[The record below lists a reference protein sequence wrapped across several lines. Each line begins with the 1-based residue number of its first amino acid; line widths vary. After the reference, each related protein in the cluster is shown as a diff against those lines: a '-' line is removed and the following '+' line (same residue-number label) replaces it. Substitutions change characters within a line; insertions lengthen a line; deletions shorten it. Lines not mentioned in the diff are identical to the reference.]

1 MSTTTTTR
9 LARVPYLNS
18 APFFRGL
25 SLGAR
30 YEVTDCVPRAL
41 GQMAAAGTID
51 AGLLPLADYLRLQGA
66 FERLGRFGIAVRGRG
81 RSVLLFSRTPIL
93 QLDGRTIAVTEETS
107 TSAVLLRLL
116 LEHRYRLAPA
126 AYERVRVPPP
136 MAGVDED
143 VPTSKMEGP
152 HGQDPAADAWLL
164 IGDAALRFSH
174 ANTRFPYEYDLAFE
188 WWMWQHLPCVFAV
201 WAIRAGDSAHERK
214 ALEAALAK
222 SLVMNLG
229 QLETIAQE
237 SSERLGVPST
247 ELQVYLERFVYRL
260 GPDEEAAISRF
271 ATLAHEHHLL

>member
-1 MSTTTTTR
+1 M
-9 LARVPYLNS
+9 PYLNS

-81 RSVLLFSRTPIL
+81 RSVLLCSRTPIR

-126 AYERVRVPPP
+126 AYERVRVPSESF
-136 MAGVDED
+136 VDEE
-143 VPTSKMEGP
+143 VPTSKMEGRR
-152 HGQDPAADAWLL
+152 GQDPAADAWLL

-174 ANTRFPYEYDLAFE
+174 DNTRFPYEYDLAFE

-201 WAIRAGDSAHERK
+201 WAIRAGDGARERK

-222 SLVMNLG
+222 SLATNLG

-237 SSERLGVPST
+237 SAERLGVPST
-247 ELQVYLERFVYRL
+247 ELQLYLERFVYRL

>member
-25 SLGAR
+25 SLGER
-30 YEVTDCVPRAL
+30 YALTDCVPRVL
-41 GQMAAAGTID
+41 GQMAVAGTID
-51 AGLLPLADYLRLQGA
+51 AGLLPLADYLRLRGT
-66 FERLGRFGIAVRGRG
+66 FERMGRFGIAVRGRG
-81 RSVLLFSRTPIL
+81 RSVLLFSRKPIR
-93 QLDGRTIAVTEETS
+93 QLDGGTIAVTEETS

-116 LEHRYRLAPA
+116 LEHRYHLTPA
-126 AYERVRVPPP
+126 AYERVRVPS
-136 MAGVDED
+136 GSWVDEE
-143 VPTSKMEGP
+143 VPTSKREGRR
-152 HGQDPAADAWLL
+152 GQDPAADAWLL

-174 ANTRFPYEYDLAFE
+174 ANTQFPYEYDLAFE

-201 WAIRAGDSAHERK
+201 WAIRTAGSVQERK
-214 ALEAALAK
+214 GFEAALAK

-237 SSERLGVPST
+237 GSERLGVPSA
-247 ELQVYLERFVYRL
+247 ELQVYLERFIYRL

-271 ATLAHEHHLL
+271 ATLANEHHLL